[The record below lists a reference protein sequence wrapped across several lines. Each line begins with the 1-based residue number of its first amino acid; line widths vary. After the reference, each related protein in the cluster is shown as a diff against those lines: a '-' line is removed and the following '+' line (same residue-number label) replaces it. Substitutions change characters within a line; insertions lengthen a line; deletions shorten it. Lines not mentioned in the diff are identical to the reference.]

1 MLVKVKEIQTTRTL
15 QYNFTLF
22 AVKKKD
28 SVKNYQGFGENDAIC
43 IDSGNGK
50 YFNFLEVSVA
60 SH

>member
-1 MLVKVKEIQTTRTL
+1 MLVKVKEIQTTSTL

-50 YFNFLEVSVA
+50 YF
-60 SH
+60 